1 MNKEWIKPI
10 KRISLREQIYMAL
23 KQSIVHLN
31 LKPGQRLND
40 QILAKEFDVSRT
52 PVREALKRLEDEGLV
67 ETFPGAVTRVTDINE
82 KGAIQLLQVVGTLHT
97 LALKLAFTRLDTE
110 IVDHLIYYNEHLYTS
125 LMNHQPEKA
134 IEADTHFHN
143 IILQAAENPEIHI
156 ALERMIPKV
165 RRLELLKFQS
175 MHSLLSVKQHTS
187 IIQAIKNQEKGKS
200 LQLMEENWLSLGG
213 LLLNQK

>member
-1 MNKEWIKPI
+1 MKKEWIKPV
-10 KRISLREQIYMAL
+10 KRISLREQIYTAL

-40 QILAKEFDVSRT
+40 QTLAKEFEVSRT

-97 LALKLAFTRLDTE
+97 LALKLAFTRLDTKIIE
-110 IVDHLIYYNEHLYTS
+110 HLTQYNEQLYKS

-134 IEADTHFHN
+134 IEADTQFHN
-143 IILQAAENPEIHI
+143 MILQAAKNPEIHI
-156 ALERMIPKV
+156 ALERMIPKI
-165 RRLELLKFQS
+165 RRLELMKFQS

-187 IIQAIKNQEKGKS
+187 IIQAIKKQEKDRA
-200 LQLMEENWLSLGG
+200 LQFMEDNWLSLGG
-213 LLLNQK
+213 LLLNQE